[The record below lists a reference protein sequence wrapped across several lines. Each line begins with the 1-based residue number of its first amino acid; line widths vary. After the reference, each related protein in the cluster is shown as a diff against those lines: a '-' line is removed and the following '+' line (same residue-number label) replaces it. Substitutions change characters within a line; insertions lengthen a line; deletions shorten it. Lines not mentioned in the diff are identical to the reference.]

1 MRKILFVLLAALI
14 CMSFLSV
21 SFAGDR
27 DERKGDKKD
36 GMNCPMCHM
45 GKMMMSGKELLAT
58 QDGGVVLMI
67 GNKLI
72 KYDAQLNLVKET
84 EVKIDMEAM
93 KNKMEEMKKNCP
105 MCSKEF
111 SKDKG
116 EKK

>member
-1 MRKILFVLLAALI
+1 MKKILFVLLAALI

-21 SFAGDR
+21 SFAR
-27 DERKGDKKD
+27 DMDEKKWDKKD
-36 GMNCPMCHM
+36 KMDCPMCHM
-45 GKMMMSGKELLAT
+45 GKMMMGGKELLAT

-93 KNKMEEMKKNCP
+93 KNMMEEMKKNCP
-105 MCSKEF
+105 MCSKECN
-111 SKDKG
+111 KDA
-116 EKK
+116 KK